1 MKQNPSDSMMRWC
14 ERQPGGGTI
23 EDKAAGLIRDSL
35 LPGVLDSGLDDPQL
49 ARIEQNLRRRR
60 WSLRQPSLVLRFSL
74 AAMLLVAGVASVM
87 AFQAARRA
95 GWFGPRASEAP
106 PSARPSVEYEAK
118 KAGISAPVEVGDATR
133 VDEPV
138 VDLPKGAPEESPAI
152 EASRPRRQMRTAQR
166 ASATAGTEPEPAA
179 TSEEMLALDRAIG
192 LLRGKHDAGAAL
204 LALDAYLGRFPA
216 GMLNREAR
224 LARVDALLML
234 QRSDE
239 ALIAL
244 ETMPLDAHRRSTEL
258 QLIRAEL
265 RARTDC
271 VRAEEDF
278 SAVLARGHNASLEE
292 RALYGRGACRVKRG
306 DGQGAA
312 QDLHRYLD
320 RFPNGAHAG
329 WARRW
334 IESTN
339 DSLAKG
345 R

>member
-1 MKQNPSDSMMRWC
+1 MKQNPSDSILRWC
-14 ERQPGGGTI
+14 DRQPGGGTT
-23 EDKAAGLIRDSL
+23 EDRAARLIRDSL
-35 LPGVLDSGLDDPQL
+35 LPGVLGSGLDDPQL

-60 WSLRQPSLVLRFSL
+60 WSLRQPSLALRFAL
-74 AAMLLVAGVASVM
+74 AAMLLVMGVASVM

-95 GWFGPRASEAP
+95 GWFGPRTPEDP
-106 PSARPSVEYEAK
+106 PSARPPAEYEAK
-118 KAGISAPVEVGDATR
+118 KAGTSAPVEAGDATA
-133 VDEPV
+133 VVEPV
-138 VDLPKGAPEESPAI
+138 VDLPQGAPEEIPAV
-152 EASRPRRQMRTAQR
+152 ETSRPRRQMHAAQR
-166 ASATAGTEPEPAA
+166 ASATAITEPEPAA
-179 TSEEMLALDRAIG
+179 TSEEVLALDRAIG

-204 LALDAYLGRFPA
+204 LALDAYLGRFSA

-234 QRSDE
+234 QRSEE

-271 VRAEEDF
+271 ARAEEDF
-278 SAVLARGHNASLEE
+278 SAVLARGQNASLEE

-320 RFPNGAHAG
+320 RFPNGAHAD

-334 IESTN
+334 IASAD
-339 DSLAKG
+339 DSSAKG